1 MEIDGVAPAELEDVE
16 LVLLE
21 DVLDELE
28 LLQAA
33 AARHRASDTDTTSP
47 FLAT

>member
-1 MEIDGVAPAELEDVE
+1 MDGVAPAELEDDE

-21 DVLDELE
+21 DELDELE

-33 AARHRASDTDTTSP
+33 AARHRASDTDSTSP